1 MTGRSV
7 WILNHYAITPDMT
20 GGTRHYDL
28 GKQLAKRGLKVTIF
42 ASGFDHSTKK
52 YVKMV
57 PTERFRIEDYEGV
70 RFIWL
75 NTIPY
80 YRNDIRRVLNMF
92 SYGIRVLNTI
102 KGFDKPDVVIGS
114 SMHPVAAL
122 AGWWL
127 ARKYEARFVFEVRDL
142 WPQTAVDMGAIKP
155 TSVLVRL
162 LYAWEKFMY
171 QRAEKI
177 ISLLPKA
184 KEYIT
189 SRGIDPNKIVWIPN
203 GVDLERFDNPES
215 LDPKSEAAKAFAQYK
230 DKFKVVY
237 TGAHG
242 IPNGLDIIIESAK
255 IIEEKEPNIH
265 FILVGEGTEKERL
278 KIKSQQ
284 LGLNNITFCASVTK
298 SSVPTVL
305 SLADCLVIS
314 VPNFTIYSY
323 GISPNKFFDYLA
335 SGKPVIYAGSPSNSI
350 IEEAQAGITVEPGNP
365 QALAEG
371 ILKINRMTVAERSL
385 LGANGRAYV
394 EKYHN
399 IKVLGESFMRA
410 LFNAE
415 TIQG

>member
-1 MTGRSV
+1 M
-7 WILNHYAITPDMT
+7 A

-28 GKQLAKRGLKVTIF
+28 GKQLVERGLKVTIF

-52 YVKMV
+52 YVKMA
-57 PTERFRIEDYEGV
+57 PTERFRIEDHDGV
-70 RFIWL
+70 RFVWL

-127 ARKYEARFVFEVRDL
+127 ARKYGARFVFEVRDL
-142 WPQTAVDMGAIKP
+142 WPQTAVDMGAMKP

-184 KEYIT
+184 KEYII
-189 SRGIDPNKIVWIPN
+189 SRGIDPDKIVWIPN
-203 GVDLERFDNPES
+203 GVNLDRFDNPEP
-215 LDPKSEAAKAFAQYK
+215 LDPKSEAAKVFTQHK
-230 DKFKVVY
+230 NKFKVVY

-242 IPNGLDIIIESAK
+242 PANGLDVILRAAHLLSEMSADVH
-255 IIEEKEPNIH
+255 I
-265 FILVGEGTEKERL
+265 FLVGDGPEKSNL
-278 KIKSQQ
+278 IKKAQQ
-284 LGLNNITFCASVTK
+284 YYLSNITFLDP
-298 SSVPTVL
+298 VPKAQVP
-305 SLADCLVIS
+305 SLLNQADLLLHCLKPLEV
-314 VPNFTIYSY
+314 FKH
-323 GISPNKFFDYLA
+323 GISPNKMFDYLA
-335 SGKPVIYAGSPSNSI
+335 SRRPI
-350 IEEAQAGITVEPGNP
+350 IMAVEAANNIVEDAKAGITVEPGNP

-371 ILKINRMTVAERSL
+371 ILKIKQMTAAERGL

-399 IKVLGESFMRA
+399 IKVLGEIFMRA